1 MSPAKLAV
9 IHPLRARLADALCS
23 AGMFE
28 IVIAILAR
36 TLQEG
41 RVSTLGEKQVH
52 YHANAFSL
60 VTIQG

>member
-9 IHPLRARLADALCS
+9 IHLLRARLADALCS

-36 TLQEG
+36 TLQE
-41 RVSTLGEKQVH
+41 
-52 YHANAFSL
+52 SL
-60 VTIQG
+60 VAQFSQMRYNTSILIPTHN